1 MIDTRPRRDFAP
13 LPASCRLESR
23 SCARMIV
30 IRALYIVIGARDI
43 VITGLVVV
51 ISAGNIVI
59 R

>member
-1 MIDTRPRRDFAP
+1 MIA
-13 LPASCRLESR
+13 
-23 SCARMIV
+23 
-30 IRALYIVIGARDI
+30 IRALYIGIGARDI